1 MCVCARAREI
11 ACARPCACTCVS
23 VIERVRTEIAH
34 GGSRVQGC
42 RAALTS
48 RRRRRPP
55 PPQRSK
61 GLPFLQSSFRSP
73 SRTFRHAS
81 VQRRSIWDALSGR
94 GRFGP
99 GRGCCLLQTLICCR
113 STNQRCQHS
122 LTLRLL
128 WWWRLYLRPSPL
140 TCRPCCSRHRPS
152 RQKPRRHRHRHRRLD
167 TEKRHYATGRT
178 AQGCEGKPAQ
188 RKQQHNASS
197 ISQRLKPPPPPPPP
211 PPPLASKGITAWARK
226 ARATIAAFCSISG
239 MLSATDDC
247 AG

>member
-1 MCVCARAREI
+1 MWRGIAQSDIPNPSRRGTPVQICIEDVCVSARVCEI

-23 VIERVRTEIAH
+23 VIERIRTEIAH

-42 RAALTS
+42 HAALTS
-48 RRRRRPP
+48 RRRRQLP

-81 VQRRSIWDALSGR
+81 VQRRSIWDAPSGR

-128 WWWRLYLRPSPL
+128 WWRRIPAPRPAVITSWSRPASPFA
-140 TCRPCCSRHRPS
+140 
-152 RQKPRRHRHRHRRLD
+152 RRLSP
-167 TEKRHYATGRT
+167 RT
-178 AQGCEGKPAQ
+178 NTNTSVLF
-188 RKQQHNASS
+188 RS
-197 ISQRLKPPPPPPPP
+197 
-211 PPPLASKGITAWARK
+211 
-226 ARATIAAFCSISG
+226 
-239 MLSATDDC
+239 
-247 AG
+247 